1 MAITSPNLTPGVLV
15 IGAKYRRWSNLQELT
30 TQPNKQTFPT
40 TRQPGLCSSASTLQL
55 VGRLVQQSDPQP
67 SSDQGSGT
75 CCSGQAYPPLPLV
88 SAMTE
93 PAYCAASGPFFMTMG
108 QENGFPSAS
117 GLLSQHYVCALEE
130 LDFGAVRTPSPAHQN
145 HVTSILFLWE
155 KQFITR
161 LHNIV
166 HKQWTYSNA
175 YIHFKGKEGWTMPQ
189 LQDITD

>member
-15 IGAKYRRWSNLQELT
+15 IGAKYRQWSNPQELT

-40 TRQPGLCSSASTLQL
+40 PVVISLCTSVGGKVGPTVGPSTKF
-55 VGRLVQQSDPQP
+55 R
-67 SSDQGSGT
+67 
-75 CCSGQAYPPLPLV
+75 SGQ
-88 SAMTE
+88 
-93 PAYCAASGPFFMTMG
+93 
-108 QENGFPSAS
+108 
-117 GLLSQHYVCALEE
+117 YVCASDEP
-130 LDFGAVRTPSPAHQN
+130 DIGAVRTPSPAHQN
-145 HVTSILFLWE
+145 HVSSIPFLWE

-189 LQDITD
+189 LQDIVD